1 MRYILA
7 LALLLGLWAPAL
19 AQSKYRLQPGDS
31 IEVSVWQEPKLNRTV
46 VIGPDGMISFPLAG
60 QIRAGGL
67 TTEAVEAAIRNRLQ
81 KQYTAE
87 LDVSVGVA
95 KLRDVEKKEEKD
107 FFPMVYMTGEVNKP
121 GNVQIDRR
129 TTVLQAIAMAG
140 GLGPFAAKKRIQV
153 RRKVDG
159 QEMLYPFNY
168 DDVEQGKD
176 ISGNIFLK
184 DGDVIVVPEKGI
196 FE

>member
-1 MRYILA
+1 MRYLLA
-7 LALLLGLWAPAL
+7 VLVLLGLCAPAV
-19 AQSKYRLQPGDS
+19 AQSKYRLQPGDT
-31 IEVSVWQEPKLNRTV
+31 IEVNVWQEPKLNRTV
-46 VIGPDGMISFPLAG
+46 VIGPDGMIAFPLAG
-60 QIRAGGL
+60 TVRAGGL
-67 TTEAVEAAIRNRLQ
+67 TTEAVEAALKARLQ

-95 KLRDVEKKEEKD
+95 KLREVEKKEEKD

-153 RRKVDG
+153 RRKVNG
-159 QEMLYPFNY
+159 QETMYPFNY
-168 DDVEQGKD
+168 EDVEEGRD
-176 ISGNIFLK
+176 LTGNIFLK

>member
-1 MRYILA
+1 
-7 LALLLGLWAPAL
+7 
-19 AQSKYRLQPGDS
+19 
-31 IEVSVWQEPKLNRTV
+31 
-46 VIGPDGMISFPLAG
+46 
-60 QIRAGGL
+60 
-67 TTEAVEAAIRNRLQ
+67 
-81 KQYTAE
+81 
-87 LDVSVGVA
+87 
-95 KLRDVEKKEEKD
+95 
-107 FFPMVYMTGEVNKP
+107 
-121 GNVQIDRR
+121 VQIDRR

-168 DDVEQGKD
+168 DDVEQGRD